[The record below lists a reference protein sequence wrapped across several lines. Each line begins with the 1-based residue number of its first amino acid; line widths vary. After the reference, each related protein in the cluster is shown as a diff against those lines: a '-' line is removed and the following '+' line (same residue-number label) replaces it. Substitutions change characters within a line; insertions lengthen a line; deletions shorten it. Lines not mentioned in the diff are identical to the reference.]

1 MSAMSDFRADV
12 RSWLDANCPPSMRAR
27 DGEDD
32 LFEGASLAGGSKE
45 PIRNP
50 EAKLWLDRCASRG
63 FTVPMWPRA
72 YGGAGLDLSQYMLL
86 LEEMGR
92 IGARPPLVG
101 MGVSMIG
108 PTLLEFG
115 TEAQKQRHLPKIAS
129 GEIRWCQGYSEPGSG
144 SDLASLQTRAE
155 DMGDHFV
162 INGSKIWTTLAQYGD
177 WMFCLVRTDTKAPKH
192 DGISFV
198 LLPMDQ
204 AGVTVRPLTL
214 ISGNS
219 HFCQCFFD
227 NAVATKEDLVGQLNK
242 GWTVGKRLL
251 QHERS
256 GIVQL
261 AGQATATSDPHALA
275 GVARVN
281 VGSIVG
287 GSRIAD
293 PALRSE
299 ITQYEMNERALRL
312 TQRRTVE
319 ESEGGKTPGPATSM
333 FKLYEANLRKQRQEL
348 LVGMR
353 GFGGIGWEGE
363 AFAPEA
369 LADTRTWLQSKASS
383 IAGGSNEV
391 QLNIIAKRVL
401 ALPD

>member
-1 MSAMSDFRADV
+1 MSTLQAFRSEIRA
-12 RSWLDANCPPSMRAR
+12 WLDGNCPRSMRSHAD
-27 DGEDD
+27 DGDVFD
-32 LFEGASLAGGSKE
+32 GTSLAGGSKE
-45 PIRNP
+45 PVRNP
-50 EAKLWLDRCASRG
+50 EAKLWLDRCAARG
-63 FTVPMWPRA
+63 FTVPMWPKA
-72 YGGAGLDLSQYMLL
+72 YGGAGLDLPSYMVL

-115 TEAQKQRHLPKIAS
+115 TEEQKLRHLPKIAS

-198 LLPMDQ
+198 LFPMDQ
-204 AGVTVRPLTL
+204 PGVTVRPLTL
-214 ISGNS
+214 ISGNN

-227 NAVATKEDLVGQLNK
+227 NAIARKEDLVGQLNK

-261 AGQATATSDPHALA
+261 AGQATAKSDPKALA
-275 GVARVN
+275 AVARAQ
-281 VGSIVG
+281 VGDVDG
-287 GSRIAD
+287 RIAE

-299 ITQYEMNERALRL
+299 ITQFEMNERALRL

-319 ESEGGKTPGPATSM
+319 ESEGGRTPGPATSM

-353 GFGGIGWEGE
+353 GFGGIGWEGD
-363 AFAPEA
+363 AFAAEA
-369 LADTRTWLQSKASS
+369 LTDTRVWLQSKASS

-401 ALPD
+401 GLPD

>member
-1 MSAMSDFRADV
+1 MSTLQAFRSEIRA
-12 RSWLDANCPPSMRAR
+12 WLDGNCPRSMRAHAD
-27 DGEDD
+27 DGDVFD
-32 LFEGASLAGGSKE
+32 GTSLAGGSKE
-45 PIRNP
+45 PVRNP
-50 EAKLWLDRCASRG
+50 EAKLWLDRCAARG
-63 FTVPMWPRA
+63 FTVPMWPKA
-72 YGGAGLDLSQYMLL
+72 YGGAGLDLPSYMVL

-115 TEAQKQRHLPKIAS
+115 TEEQKLRHLPKIAS

-198 LLPMDQ
+198 LFPMDQ
-204 AGVTVRPLTL
+204 PGVTVRPLTL
-214 ISGNS
+214 ISGNN

-227 NAVATKEDLVGQLNK
+227 NAIARKEDLVGQLNK

-261 AGQATATSDPHALA
+261 AGQATAKSDPKALA
-275 GVARVN
+275 AVARAQ
-281 VGSIVG
+281 VGDVDG
-287 GSRIAD
+287 RIAE

-299 ITQYEMNERALRL
+299 ITQFEMNERALRL

-319 ESEGGKTPGPATSM
+319 ESEGGRTPGPATSM

-353 GFGGIGWEGE
+353 GFGGIGWEGD
-363 AFAPEA
+363 AFAAEA
-369 LADTRTWLQSKASS
+369 LTDTRVWLQSKASS

-401 ALPD
+401 GLPD

>member
-1 MSAMSDFRADV
+1 MSTLQAFRSEIRA
-12 RSWLDANCPPSMRAR
+12 WLDGNCPRSMRAHAD
-27 DGEDD
+27 DGDVFD
-32 LFEGASLAGGSKE
+32 GTSLAGGSKE
-45 PIRNP
+45 PVRNP
-50 EAKLWLDRCASRG
+50 EAKLWLDRCAARG
-63 FTVPMWPRA
+63 FTVPMWPKA
-72 YGGAGLDLSQYMLL
+72 YGGAGLDLPSYMVL

-101 MGVSMIG
+101 MGLAMIG

-115 TEAQKQRHLPKIAS
+115 TEEQKLRHLPKIAS

-198 LLPMDQ
+198 LFPMDQ
-204 AGVTVRPLTL
+204 PGVTVRPLTL
-214 ISGNS
+214 ISGNN

-227 NAVATKEDLVGQLNK
+227 NAIARKEDLVGQLNK

-261 AGQATATSDPHALA
+261 AGQATAKSDPKALA
-275 GVARVN
+275 AVARAQ
-281 VGSIVG
+281 VGDVDG
-287 GSRIAD
+287 RIAE

-299 ITQYEMNERALRL
+299 ITQFEMNERALRL

-319 ESEGGKTPGPATSM
+319 ESEGGRTPGPATSM

-353 GFGGIGWEGE
+353 GFGGIGWEGD
-363 AFAPEA
+363 AFAAEA
-369 LADTRTWLQSKASS
+369 LTDTRVWLQSKASS

-401 ALPD
+401 GLPD

>member
-1 MSAMSDFRADV
+1 MSALQGFRSEIRA
-12 RSWLDANCPPSMRAR
+12 WLDANCPRSMRAQVD
-27 DGEDD
+27 DGDPFD
-32 LFEGASLAGGSKE
+32 GASLSGGSKE
-45 PIRNP
+45 PVRNP
-50 EAKLWLDRCASRG
+50 EAKQWLDRCAARG
-63 FTVPMWPRA
+63 FTVPMWPKA
-72 YGGAGLDLSQYMLL
+72 YGGAGLDLPHYMVL

-115 TEAQKQRHLPKIAS
+115 TEAQKLRHLPKIAS

-198 LLPMDQ
+198 LFPMDQ
-204 AGVTVRPLTL
+204 PGVTVRPLTL
-214 ISGNS
+214 ISGNN

-227 NAVATKEDLVGQLNK
+227 NAIARKEDLVGQLNK

-261 AGQATATSDPHALA
+261 AGQATAKSDPHALA
-275 GVARVN
+275 AVARAH
-281 VGSIVG
+281 VGEVG
-287 GSRIAD
+287 GRIAE
-293 PALRSE
+293 PALRSD
-299 ITQYEMNERALRL
+299 ITQLEMNERALRL

-353 GFGGIGWEGE
+353 GFGGVGWEGD
-363 AFAPEA
+363 AFTADA
-369 LADTRTWLQSKASS
+369 LTDTRVWLQSKASS

-401 ALPD
+401 GLPD

>member
-1 MSAMSDFRADV
+1 MRSHAD
-12 RSWLDANCPPSMRAR
+12 
-27 DGEDD
+27 DGDVFD
-32 LFEGASLAGGSKE
+32 GTSLAGGSKE
-45 PIRNP
+45 PVRNP
-50 EAKLWLDRCASRG
+50 EAKLWLDRCAARG
-63 FTVPMWPRA
+63 FTVPMWPKA
-72 YGGAGLDLSQYMLL
+72 YGGAGLDLPSYMVL

-115 TEAQKQRHLPKIAS
+115 TEEQKLRHLPKIAS

-198 LLPMDQ
+198 LFPMDQ
-204 AGVTVRPLTL
+204 PGVTVRPLTL
-214 ISGNS
+214 ISGNN

-227 NAVATKEDLVGQLNK
+227 NAIARKENLVGQLNK

-261 AGQATATSDPHALA
+261 AGQATAKSDPKALA
-275 GVARVN
+275 AVARAQ
-281 VGSIVG
+281 VGDVDG
-287 GSRIAD
+287 RIAE

-299 ITQYEMNERALRL
+299 ITQFEMNERALRL

-319 ESEGGKTPGPATSM
+319 ESEGGRTPGPATSM

-353 GFGGIGWEGE
+353 GFGGIGWEGD
-363 AFAPEA
+363 AFAAEA
-369 LADTRTWLQSKASS
+369 LTDTRVWLQSKASS

-401 ALPD
+401 GLPD

>member
-1 MSAMSDFRADV
+1 MSTLQAFRSEIRA
-12 RSWLDANCPPSMRAR
+12 WLDGNCPRSMRSHAD
-27 DGEDD
+27 DGDVFD
-32 LFEGASLAGGSKE
+32 GTSLAGGSKE
-45 PIRNP
+45 PVRNP
-50 EAKLWLDRCASRG
+50 EAKLWLDRCAARG
-63 FTVPMWPRA
+63 FTVPMWPKA
-72 YGGAGLDLSQYMLL
+72 YGGAGLDLPSYMVL

-115 TEAQKQRHLPKIAS
+115 TEEQKLRHLPKIAS

-198 LLPMDQ
+198 LFPMDQ
-204 AGVTVRPLTL
+204 PGVTVRPLTL
-214 ISGNS
+214 ISGNN

-227 NAVATKEDLVGQLNK
+227 NAIARKENLVGQLNK

-261 AGQATATSDPHALA
+261 AGQATAKSDPKALA
-275 GVARVN
+275 AVARAQ
-281 VGSIVG
+281 VGDVDG
-287 GSRIAD
+287 RIAE

-299 ITQYEMNERALRL
+299 ITQFEMNERALRL

-319 ESEGGKTPGPATSM
+319 ESEGGRTPGPATSM

-353 GFGGIGWEGE
+353 GFGGIGWEGD
-363 AFAPEA
+363 AFAAEA
-369 LADTRTWLQSKASS
+369 LTDTRVWLQSKASS

-401 ALPD
+401 GLPD